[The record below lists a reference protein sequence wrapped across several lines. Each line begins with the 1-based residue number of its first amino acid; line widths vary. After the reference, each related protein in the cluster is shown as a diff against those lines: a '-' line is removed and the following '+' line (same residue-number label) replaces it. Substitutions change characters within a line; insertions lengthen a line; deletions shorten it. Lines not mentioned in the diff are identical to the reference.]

1 MQYNFLVI
9 GETCKDIF
17 KYGFSKRLSP
27 EAPVPIFTPEEEVCT
42 DGMAKNVYNN
52 LVSLVKSFSQNY
64 IVNKF
69 VSNHSAVKVRYVDK
83 KTNHYFLRVDTG
95 DDKYDRI
102 EFSDELKKLLKNAHC
117 VLISDYDKGF
127 LKTDDIIK
135 ISELVEEGCPIILDT
150 KKKVK
155 QLLPYVTFIKINN
168 VEYLQNV
175 DENDIAHHLDKMV
188 VTLGERGTM
197 YRGKVYPS
205 PSPQNTIDV
214 SGAGDTF
221 MAAFSYMYMENGN
234 TEESINFANKC
245 AAQVVIKKGVVVI

>member
-1 MQYNFLVI
+1 MN
-9 GETCKDIF
+9 
-17 KYGFSKRLSP
+17 KY
-27 EAPVPIFTPEEEVCT
+27 E
-42 DGMAKNVYNN
+42 
-52 LVSLVKSFSQNY
+52 
-64 IVNKF
+64 
-69 VSNHSAVKVRYVDK
+69 
-83 KTNHYFLRVDTG
+83 
-95 DDKYDRI
+95 RI
-102 EFSDELKKLLKNAHC
+102 EFTDEFKKLLKNAHC

-175 DENDIAHHLDKMV
+175 DEHDIAHHLDKMV

-221 MAAFSYMYMENGN
+221 MAAFCFKYMENGN

>member
-9 GETCKDIF
+9 GETCRDVF

-52 LVSLVKSFSQNY
+52 LLSLIKSFSKNHSVY
-64 IVNKF
+64 KY
-69 VSNHSAVKVRYVDK
+69 VSNHAAIKVRYVDK

-102 EFSDELKKLLKNAHC
+102 EFTDEFKKLLKNADC
-117 VLISDYDKGF
+117 ILISDYDKGY

-135 ISELVEEGCPIILDT
+135 ISESVRSDCQVIVDT

-155 QLLPYVTFIKINN
+155 QVLPYCTFIKINN

-175 DENDIAHHLDKMV
+175 DENDKALYLDKMV

-197 YRGKVYPS
+197 YLDKIYPS

-221 MAAFSYMYMENGN
+221 MAAFCFKYMENRDV
-234 TEESINFANKC
+234 EESINFANKC
-245 AAQVVIKKGVVVI
+245 AAQVVVKKGVVVV

>member
-9 GETCKDIF
+9 GETCQDIF

-175 DENDIAHHLDKMV
+175 DEHDIAHHLDKMV

-221 MAAFSYMYMENGN
+221 MAAFSFKYMEDGDIV
-234 TEESINFANKC
+234 SAINFANKC
-245 AAQVVIKKGVVVI
+245 ASEVVVKKGVVII

>member
-9 GETCKDIF
+9 GESCRDVFI
-17 KYGFSKRLSP
+17 YGCSKRLSP

-52 LVSLVKSFSQNY
+52 LLSLVKSFSKNY
-64 IVNKF
+64 LVNKF

-95 DDKYDRI
+95 DDKYERI
-102 EFSDELKKLLKNAHC
+102 EFTEQFKKLLKNTQC

-127 LKTDDIIK
+127 LKINDIINIRK
-135 ISELVEEGCPIILDT
+135 SVREGCPIILDT

-155 QLLPYVTFIKINN
+155 ELLPYVTFVKINN
-168 VEYLQNV
+168 KEYLENV
-175 DENDIAHHLDKMV
+175 DEDDIAHYSNKLI

-197 YRGKVYPS
+197 YSGRTYPS

-221 MAAFSYMYMENGN
+221 MAAFSFMYMEDGDIV
-234 TEESINFANKC
+234 SAINFANKC
-245 AAQVVIKKGVVVI
+245 ASEVVVKKGVVII

>member
-17 KYGFSKRLSP
+17 NYGFSKRLSP
-27 EAPVPIFTPEEEVCT
+27 EAPVPIFIPEKEIST
-42 DGMAKNVYNN
+42 DGMADNVYNN
-52 LVSLVKSFSQNY
+52 LISLLKFYNKNY

-69 VSNHSAVKVRYVDK
+69 VSNHSAIKLRYVDK
-83 KTNHYFLRVDTG
+83 KTNHYFLRVDIG
-95 DDKYDRI
+95 DDKYERI
-102 EFSDELKKLLKNAHC
+102 EFSDELKNSLKNAHC

-127 LKTDDIIK
+127 LKNEDIIK

-155 QLLPYVTFIKINN
+155 PILPYVTFIKINN

-175 DENDIAHHLDKMV
+175 DKEDKYHHLNKMV
-188 VTLGERGTM
+188 ITLGEKGTM
-197 YRGKVYPS
+197 YQDKIFPS
-205 PSPQNTIDV
+205 ASPQNTIDV

-221 MAAFSYMYMENGN
+221 MSAFCYMYMENGDI
-234 TEESINFANKC
+234 EESINFANKC
-245 AAQVVIKKGVVVI
+245 ASKVVIRRGVAVI

>member
-9 GETCKDIF
+9 GETCRDVF

-52 LVSLVKSFSQNY
+52 LLSLMKSFSKNHSVY
-64 IVNKF
+64 KY
-69 VSNHSAVKVRYVDK
+69 VSNHAAVKVRYVDK

-102 EFSDELKKLLKNAHC
+102 EFTDEFKKLLINADC

-127 LKTDDIIK
+127 LKTDDIINIRK
-135 ISELVEEGCPIILDT
+135 SVRGGCPIILDT

-155 QLLPYVTFIKINN
+155 HLLPYVTFIKINSK
-168 VEYLQNV
+168 EYLENV
-175 DENDIAHHLDKMV
+175 DAEDIAHYADTLI
-188 VTLGERGTM
+188 VTLGDRGTM

-221 MAAFSYMYMENGN
+221 MAAFCFKYMENGDV
-234 TEESINFANKC
+234 EESINFANEC
-245 AAQVVIKKGVVVI
+245 AAQVVVKKGVVVV